1 MLGEGH
7 CLNSSLMKSIFIH
20 YYKTDGYYLTE
31 EDFENGRK
39 IDLANQTSNGEIDPL
54 DAAIKYERA
63 NYQGDIILTP
73 DQLQQ
78 IKGTGRALNPLAKL
92 WPGDGTHVNIPY
104 IITDTTFTSDER
116 ANIARAVKE
125 FEKNT
130 CIRYW
135 YNHKSFL

>member
-1 MLGEGH
+1 
-7 CLNSSLMKSIFIH
+7 MKSISIH

-39 IDLANQTSNGEIDPL
+39 IDPATQISRGEIDPI
-54 DAAIKYERA
+54 DAAHEHGKA
-63 NYQGDIILTP
+63 NYQGDIMLTP
-73 DQLQQ
+73 KQLQ
-78 IKGTGRALNPLAKL
+78 KVEGKGRALSPIAKL